1 MTLSTIPPTQYL
13 PIITLIPVLA
23 YASLLDLRGRRVPL
37 GIWAPWAI
45 VAIPA
50 VVVGALIGM
59 WYNLMI
65 AGLLVLIIYLF
76 AKFQVFGG
84 GDVIGFA
91 AAIPATTLV
100 LDNPYW
106 CLVMT
111 AILYLVGMAPVLAY
125 RKWKGIE
132 DSQIAMMPFIA
143 AGSTITFIL
152 SVV

>member
-1 MTLSTIPPTQYL
+1 MPLIFPTQYL
-13 PIITLIPVLA
+13 PIIILIPVLA
-23 YASLLDLRGRRVPL
+23 YASLLDLRGRRVPK
-37 GIWAPWAI
+37 GIWVPWVI
-45 VAIPA
+45 VAVPA
-50 VVVGALIGM
+50 VVTGALLGM

-65 AGLLVLIIYLF
+65 AGLLVLIIYIF
-76 AKFQVFGG
+76 AQFQVLGG

-100 LDNPYW
+100 IDNPYW
-106 CLVMT
+106 CLVLT
-111 AILYLVGMAPVLAY
+111 AIFYLVGLAPLIVY

-143 AGSTITFIL
+143 LGATATFML